1 MWKSHPDGGPE
12 RLLALADG
20 VFAIAIT
27 LLVLDLTVP
36 RELTEREYHDA
47 LRDLIPDFG
56 AYALSVVVLGSFWR
70 DHRSIFRTV
79 REVDGQLITLSVFGL
94 GIAALLPFPTRLIS
108 EYGGDPVSVAIYAAS
123 VAALG
128 AAHLAMVAVLSRRPW
143 LRGDVTPVGG
153 FGLYALDLAVTV
165 TVFLLTIPL
174 TLVAGAAA
182 VWWWL
187 VLVPLKFSVGRRAR
201 RRDGH

>member
-1 MWKSHPDGGPE
+1 MWKSNPEGGPE
-12 RLLALADG
+12 RLVALADG

-27 LLVLDLTVP
+27 LLVLDINVP
-36 RELTEREYHDA
+36 RELTERQYHDA
-47 LRDLIPDFG
+47 LRDLVPDFG

-70 DHRSIFRTV
+70 DHRNIFRTV
-79 REVDGQLITLSVFGL
+79 RVIDGQIITLSVFGL

-108 EYGGDPVSVAIYAAS
+108 EYGRDPVSVAIYAAS

-128 AAHLAMVAVLSRRPW
+128 AAHLALVAVLARRPW

-187 VLVPLKFSVGRRAR
+187 VLVPLKVSLGLRAR
-201 RRDGH
+201 PRADS

>member
-1 MWKSHPDGGPE
+1 MWKSNPEGGPE
-12 RLLALADG
+12 RLVALADG

-27 LLVLDLTVP
+27 LLVLDLNVP
-36 RELTEREYHDA
+36 RELTERQYHDA
-47 LRDLIPDFG
+47 LRDLLPDFG

-70 DHRSIFRTV
+70 DHRNIFRTV
-79 REVDGQLITLSVFGL
+79 RVIDGQLITLSVFGL

-108 EYGGDPVSVAIYAAS
+108 EYGRDPVSVAIYAAS

-128 AAHLAMVAVLSRRPW
+128 AAHLALVAVLARRPW

-153 FGLYALDLAVTV
+153 FRLYALDLAVTV

-182 VWWWL
+182 AWWWL
-187 VLVPLKFSVGRRAR
+187 VLVPLKVSLGRRAR
-201 RRDGH
+201 LRADQ